1 MPIDLG
7 FADKQTL
14 TTIPKNTVFLMEK
27 IYLLKNRFGGEKRR
41 PFSVKNKTKKTEEKE
56 VSNSGTYRQLSTLST
71 LIYSVYS

>member
-41 PFSVKNKTKKTEEKE
+41 PFSVKNKTKKDRRKRG
-56 VSNSGTYRQLSTLST
+56 VQFWDLSVAFNTVNTNL
-71 LIYSVYS
+71 LCI